1 MIDNCT
7 GCGEKLS
14 VVEYID
20 NGTVKGN
27 YCVDCMT
34 CSVCGEV
41 LPSDRLAFM
50 QVYTMKGKS
59 AMMSIPAKECAHCIA
74 NPKLWKDEHVSS

>member
-1 MIDNCT
+1 MIDSCI
-7 GCGEKLS
+7 GCGENVS

-20 NGTVKGN
+20 NGNVKGN

-50 QVYTMKGKS
+50 QVYTMKGQS
-59 AMMSIPAKECAHCIA
+59 AMMSIPARECQNCIA
-74 NPKLWKDEHVSS
+74 NPKLWKD

>member
-1 MIDNCT
+1 MIDNCI
-7 GCGEKLS
+7 GCGENVS

-20 NGTVKGN
+20 NGDVKGN